1 MPATNAPKQDN
12 NLVMKKL
19 LYLSLLFC
27 VAAKSFAQIEA
38 DSLKLEQLRRESGV
52 DPTRIQSRAGYSL
65 LIFDQEDAAGQ
76 INNRMSLNV
85 GVNRWNFSMKYEA
98 ITRTTG
104 EPGSGFI
111 SGMGDIKFSLLNAF
125 FVKGKHALAGGAE
138 FSVPT
143 GKLGFGSQYFSVS
156 PSLTY
161 SFTINSSLFLAVQP
175 QYTFDLMKDPVN
187 PSLSVVTV
195 RSFLA
200 KFTSNGYFFVF
211 EPRPIYDLNSDRFE
225 LILSPI
231 IGKALGA
238 GFNLILLAE
247 VSTNETTI
255 KTRGNLY
262 QFGFNKNF

>member
-1 MPATNAPKQDN
+1 MKY
-12 NLVMKKL
+12 NLLIQV
-19 LYLSLLFC
+19 LFISSIG
-27 VAAKSFAQIEA
+27 AFAQTKE
-38 DSLKLEQLRRESGV
+38 DSLKLEQVRRESGV
-52 DPTRIQSRAGYSL
+52 DPTRVQSRAGYSL
-65 LIFDQEDAAGQ
+65 LIYDQEDAAGQ
-76 INNRMSLNV
+76 INNRISLNV
-85 GVNRWNFSMKYEA
+85 GVNRWNLSMKYEA

-104 EPGSGFI
+104 EPGSGFT

-138 FSVPT
+138 FSIPT
-143 GKLGFGSQYFSVS
+143 GEPDFGSQYFSVT

-161 SFTINSSLFLAVQP
+161 SYTIKPSLFLAVQP
-175 QYTFDLMKDPVN
+175 QYTFDLMKDPAY
-187 PSLSVVTV
+187 PSLRVITV

-200 KFTSNGYFFVF
+200 RFTNHGYFFVF
-211 EPRPIYDLNSDRFE
+211 EPRPIIDLTHDTFD

-231 IGKALGA
+231 IGKALGG

-247 VSTNETTI
+247 FPTNETTI

>member
-1 MPATNAPKQDN
+1 
-12 NLVMKKL
+12 MKKL
-19 LYLSLLFC
+19 LCLSLLFC
-27 VAAKSFAQIEA
+27 IAEKSFAQIET

-52 DPTRIQSRAGYSL
+52 DPTRVQSRGGYTI
-65 LIFDQEDAAGQ
+65 LIYDQEGAAGQ
-76 INNRMSLNV
+76 INNRVSLNL

-104 EPGSGFI
+104 EPGSGFS
-111 SGMGDIKFSLLNAF
+111 SGMGDVKFSLLNAF
-125 FVKGKHALAGGAE
+125 FVKGKHALAGSAE
-138 FSVPT
+138 FSIPM
-143 GKLGFGSQYFSVS
+143 GKPGFGSQYFSVT

-161 SFTINSSLFLAVQP
+161 SFTINPGVFLAVQP

-187 PSLSVVTV
+187 PSLSVITV

-200 KFTSNGYFFVF
+200 KFTNNGYFYVF
-211 EPRPIYDLNSDRFE
+211 EPRPIFDLTNDTFD

-231 IGKALGA
+231 IGKALGG
-238 GFNLILLAE
+238 GFNLIVLAE
-247 VSTNETTI
+247 FPTKETTI

>member
-1 MPATNAPKQDN
+1 
-12 NLVMKKL
+12 MKKL
-19 LYLSLLFC
+19 LFLSFLFC
-27 VAAKSFAQIEA
+27 IVADSFAQTDT

-52 DPTRIQSRAGYSL
+52 DPTRVQSRAGYSL
-65 LIFDQEDAAGQ
+65 LIYDQEDAAGQ
-76 INNRMSLNV
+76 INNRISLNV
-85 GVNRWNFSMKYEA
+85 GVNRWNLSMKYEA

-104 EPGSGFI
+104 EPGSGFT

-143 GKLGFGSQYFSVS
+143 GKSGFGSQYFSVS

-161 SFTINSSLFLAVQP
+161 SFTINPSLFLAVQP

-187 PSLSVVTV
+187 PSLSVLTV

-200 KFTSNGYFFVF
+200 KFTNNGYFFVF
-211 EPRPIYDLNSDRFE
+211 EPRPIVDLTNDTFD

-231 IGKALGA
+231 IGKSLGG

-247 VSTNETTI
+247 FPTNETTI

>member
-1 MPATNAPKQDN
+1 
-12 NLVMKKL
+12 MKKL
-19 LYLSLLFC
+19 LFTIFILFI
-27 VAAKSFAQIEA
+27 AAKSFAQTKT

-52 DPTRIQSRAGYSL
+52 DPTRVQSRAGYSL
-65 LIFDQEDAAGQ
+65 AIYDQEDAAGQ
-76 INNRMSLNV
+76 INNKISLNV
-85 GVNRWNFSMKYEA
+85 GVNRWNLSMKYEA

-104 EPGSGFI
+104 EPGSGFS

-143 GKLGFGSQYFSVS
+143 GKPGFGSQYFSVT

-161 SFTINSSLFLAVQP
+161 SYTIKPSLFLAVQP
-175 QYTFDLMKDPVN
+175 QYTFDLMKDPAS
-187 PSLSVVTV
+187 PSLRVITI

-200 KFTSNGYFFVF
+200 KFTNNGYFFVF
-211 EPRPIYDLNSDRFE
+211 EPRPVFDLTNDSFD

-231 IGKALGA
+231 IGKSLGG
-238 GFNLILLAE
+238 GFNLIVLAE
-247 VSTNETTI
+247 FPTNETTI
-255 KTRGNLY
+255 KNRGNLY

>member
-1 MPATNAPKQDN
+1 
-12 NLVMKKL
+12 MKYSIL
-19 LYLSLLFC
+19 IQVLIISSIG
-27 VAAKSFAQIEA
+27 AFAQTKE
-38 DSLKLEQLRRESGV
+38 DSLKLEQIRRESGV
-52 DPTRIQSRAGYSL
+52 DPTRVQSRVGYSL
-65 LIFDQEDAAGQ
+65 LIYDQEDAAGQ
-76 INNRMSLNV
+76 INNRISLNV
-85 GVNRWNFSMKYEA
+85 GVNRWNLSMKYEA

-104 EPGSGFI
+104 EPGSGFS

-125 FVKGKHALAGGAE
+125 FVKGKHALAGSAE
-138 FSVPT
+138 FSIPT
-143 GKLGFGSQYFSVS
+143 GKLGFGSQYFSVT

-161 SFTINSSLFLAVQP
+161 SFTINPSLFLAVQP

-187 PSLSVVTV
+187 PSLSVITV

-200 KFTSNGYFFVF
+200 KFTNNGYFFVF
-211 EPRPIYDLNSDRFE
+211 EPRLIYDLNNDRFD

-231 IGKALGA
+231 IGKALGG

-247 VSTNETTI
+247 FPTNETTI